1 MQKLKERV
9 KELLEINFPIES
21 IKEYPYG
28 YKINVK
34 AIHGQHI
41 YTLRSIADIS
51 GMLYTDITIKRSGTG
66 IVILIKVK

>member
-1 MQKLKERV
+1 MQQKERV
-9 KELLEINFPIES
+9 LDELLTVFPKDS

-34 AIHGQHI
+34 AISGHHI
-41 YTLRSIADIS
+41 DALNECGNIAGI
-51 GMLYTDITIKRSGTG
+51 LYSDITIKRSGTG